1 MMFLTVKEDVH
12 VGGGHGLP
20 CGPRM
25 QCTTKPLMYQHL
37 LLLTLFIMVLCTP
50 GSLGSTNR
58 VAVQEQGINRCNRVN
73 TCWECIKKPSCAW
86 CTDGTEDGTEWG
98 EHRSVHTT
106 VALALHSMRTQPQ
119 SWRCHSCHQSYGKSG
134 GRSSQVVRWIEVYFR
149 FISVKSETHRSHC

>member
-1 MMFLTVKEDVH
+1 MMFLTVKKDVH

-58 VAVQEQGINRCNRVN
+58 VAVQEQGRGVG
-73 TCWECIKKPSCAW
+73 S
-86 CTDGTEDGTEWG
+86 
-98 EHRSVHTT
+98 
-106 VALALHSMRTQPQ
+106 LHSVWSDILRL
-119 SWRCHSCHQSYGKSG
+119 Y
-134 GRSSQVVRWIEVYFR
+134 
-149 FISVKSETHRSHC
+149 SH